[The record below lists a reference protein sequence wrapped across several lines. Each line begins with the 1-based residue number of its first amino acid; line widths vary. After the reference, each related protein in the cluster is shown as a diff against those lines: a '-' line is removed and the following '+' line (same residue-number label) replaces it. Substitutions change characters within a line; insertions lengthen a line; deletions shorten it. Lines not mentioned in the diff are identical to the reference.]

1 MNKRPKNQVLN
12 LVVDMMIN
20 GDDEKM
26 ILSELCHKHGLKIDN
41 ARRNIRNGRVAF
53 KQFLIDHELVEVE
66 TIHGMKTKIVRKDL
80 GTVNDPSQERY
91 WSM

>member
-1 MNKRPKNQVLN
+1 MIKRPKNQILNVVLN
-12 LVVDMMIN
+12 MMKN
-20 GDDEKM
+20 GEDEKV

-41 ARRNIRNGRVAF
+41 ARRNIRNGRVAL

-66 TIHGMKTKIVRKDL
+66 TIHGKKTKIVRKDL